1 MARDEGPPSRA
12 SLGTNTV
19 NSRAHAA
26 LGVIADELRPRAG
39 ARSRTLAVL
48 DLFSGPGGMSQGI
61 KSARNRGLRFSVVV
75 ANDYNRAVEATYRAN
90 HPDTEFVPGGIEEEE
105 TKRAIMAAVSRTTG
119 GHGVE
124 LVTGGP
130 PCKGFSLE
138 NKMTRSMDNPMNH
151 LVQHYAEM
159 IRRADPAA
167 FIMENVPGLLGIQGG
182 AVARSLISS
191 FRNMGYDNAGPWL
204 LNAADYGVPQ
214 ARKRAFI
221 VGSKFGVEIERPR
234 PTHGDPSSIESHSG
248 LAPYTTLDDAIG
260 DLPSIKPGS
269 AGAEG
274 VRYRQ
279 GGGTPFSRSLRGGRA
294 RVANHVATRNTPL
307 VTGRMRKVPPGGNW
321 SDIPA
326 DMMKV
331 GGKYSKLEL
340 VHSMIYRRLRG
351 DTPSVTITNFR
362 KAMIIHPHQDRLLSV
377 REAARIQTF
386 PDGFEFHGG
395 MSDMQQQV
403 SDAVPV
409 LLARRVGEA
418 VLDHLHVHMA
428 EAPTIPAKGRR
439 QRGGRRW
446 G

>member
-1 MARDEGPPSRA
+1 MSRGIRD
-12 SLGTNTV
+12 
-19 NSRAHAA
+19 
-26 LGVIADELRPRAG
+26 
-39 ARSRTLAVL
+39 
-48 DLFSGPGGMSQGI
+48 
-61 KSARNRGLRFSVVV
+61 ARNRGLRFDVVV
-75 ANDYNRAVEATYRAN
+75 ANDSNLAVGETYRAN
-90 HPDTEFVPGGIEEEE
+90 HREAEFVPGSIEEEG
-105 TKRAIMAAVSRTTG
+105 TKRRIMAAVRRRTG
-119 GHGVE
+119 GRGVD

-151 LVQHYAEM
+151 LVHHYADM

-167 FIMENVPGLLGIQGG
+167 FIMENVPGLLGMQGG
-182 AVARSLISS
+182 AVAGSLISS
-191 FRNMGYDNAGPWL
+191 FRCMGYGNAAAWL

-221 VGSKFGVEIERPR
+221 VGSKFGPGIERPR
-234 PTHGDPSSIESHSG
+234 RTHGGPGDIGTYAG

-260 DLPSIKPGS
+260 DLPPIEPGS
-269 AGAEG
+269 AGGEG
-274 VRYRQ
+274 ARYLPGRE
-279 GGGTPFSRSLRGGRA
+279 TKFTRAMRGRRV

-331 GGKYSKLEL
+331 GGKYSRLEM
-340 VHSMIYRRLRG
+340 VHSMIYKRLRG
-351 DTPSVTITNFR
+351 DAPSVTITNFR

-386 PDGFEFHGG
+386 PDGFEFRGG

-418 VLDHLHVHMA
+418 VLDHLHENMGA
-428 EAPTIPAKGRR
+428 ATAAPAAGRR
-439 QRGGRRW
+439 PQRR
-446 G
+446 

>member
-1 MARDEGPPSRA
+1 MARGAGPPSRVF
-12 SLGTNTV
+12 LGTNTV
-19 NSRAHAA
+19 NSRARAA
-26 LGVIADELRPRAG
+26 AGVIADESRPRAG
-39 ARSRTLAVL
+39 AGSRILAVL

-61 KSARNRGLRFSVVV
+61 RSARNRGLRFGVAV
-75 ANDYNRAVEATYRAN
+75 ANDYDRAVEATYRAN
-90 HPDTEFVPGGIEEEE
+90 HPDTEFVPGSIEEEE
-105 TKRAIMAAVSRTTG
+105 TKTAIMSAVDRATDG
-119 GHGVE
+119 RGVD

-138 NKMTRSMDNPMNH
+138 NKMTRSMNNPMNH

-182 AVARSLISS
+182 AVAESLISA
-191 FRNMGYDNAGPWL
+191 FRGMGYDNAEPWL

-221 VGSKFGVEIERPR
+221 VGSKFGIKIERPR
-234 PTHGDPSSIESHSG
+234 PTHGDPCSIEPRSD

-260 DLPSIKPGS
+260 DLPPIEPGS

-274 VRYRQ
+274 VPYLRV
-279 GGGTPFSRSLRGGRA
+279 GGTPLSRSLRSGRA

-307 VTGRMRKVPPGGNW
+307 VTRRMREVPQGGNW

-326 DMMKV
+326 GMMKV
-331 GGKYSKLEL
+331 GGKYSKLEM

-351 DTPSVTITNFR
+351 DMPSVTITNFR

-377 REAARIQTF
+377 REAARLQTF
-386 PDGFEFHGG
+386 PDGFEFRGG

-418 VLDHLHVHMA
+418 VLDHLHDHMA
-428 EAPTIPAKGRR
+428 AVPTMPDTGRR
-439 QRGGRRW
+439 RRRRR
-446 G
+446 